1 MTEGALK
8 LDMKKNIISKEQFI
22 NFMRHPYFRLLVLVV
37 ALLCVWIFFGFFTN
51 GLFFSSRNLSNL
63 MRQMT
68 IISFLAMGMT
78 FVIISGH
85 IDISVGSISGLTS
98 MIAACSQAIWL
109 PPILGNLFQGI
120 SAGSLGTISTIITI
134 IITMLAGGL
143 IGLIQGILISYG
155 LVSAFVITLG
165 GQYVWRGVILL
176 VSNSRTVTPIE
187 DSLRLIAQGY
197 LTNILGWF
205 IAVLFIILIV
215 INMFRKRNQYNLLS
229 FTNNPLHIDI
239 IITLLPILGLIS
251 FVIIMNSY
259 RGIANP
265 VLLMLMVG
273 ALLAFVLNGT
283 TFGRHVYAIG
293 GNREAASLTGINIKK
308 VELKVFILMGLMCG
322 ISGIVLT
329 GYVAAGTVAGGFM
342 FELMA
347 IASCFIGGVRH
358 GGGEGTLVGA
368 MIGCLF
374 MTSLDNGMSVMN
386 LEVYWQYIVKGSVLA
401 MAVYWDMQS
410 RKRFQS

>member
-8 LDMKKNIISKEQFI
+8 LDMKKNIISKKQFT
-22 NFMRHPYFRLLVLVV
+22 NFMRHPYFRLLVIVV

-98 MIAACSQAIWL
+98 MIAACCQAIWL

-143 IGLIQGILISYG
+143 IGLIQGIIISYG

-215 INMFRKRNQYNLLS
+215 INMFRKRNQYNLLG
-229 FTNNPLHIDI
+229 FTNNPLYIDI

-347 IASCFIGGVRH
+347 IASCFIGGVSH

-401 MAVYWDMQS
+401 IAVYWDMQS

>member
-1 MTEGALK
+1 
-8 LDMKKNIISKEQFI
+8 MKKNIISKEQFT
-22 NFMRHPYFRLLVLVV
+22 NFMRHPYFRLLVIVI
-37 ALLCVWIFFGFFTN
+37 ALLIVWIFFGFFTN
-51 GLFFSSRNLSNL
+51 GLFFSPRNLSNL

-78 FVIISGH
+78 FVIVLGH
-85 IDISVGSISGLTS
+85 IDISVGSVAGLTS
-98 MIAACSQAIWL
+98 MIAACCQAIWL
-109 PPILGNLFQGI
+109 PPILGNLFQGL
-120 SAGSLGTISTIITI
+120 SVDSLGTISTIITV
-134 IITMLAGGL
+134 IITMLTGGL
-143 IGLIQGILISYG
+143 IGLIQGIIISYG
-155 LVSAFVITLG
+155 SVSAFVVTLG
-165 GQYVWRGVILL
+165 GLYAWRGVILL
-176 VSNSRTVTPIE
+176 TSNSRTVTPIE

-215 INMFRKRNQYNLLS
+215 INMFRKRNQYNLLG
-229 FTNNPLHIDI
+229 FTNNPLGIDI
-239 IITLLPILGLIS
+239 IITLLPILGVIS

-259 RGIANP
+259 RGTANP
-265 VLLMLMVG
+265 VLLMLIVG
-273 ALLAFVLNGT
+273 VLLSFVLNST
-283 TFGRHVYAIG
+283 TFGRYVYAIG

-347 IASCFIGGVRH
+347 IASCFIGGVSH

-386 LEVYWQYIVKGSVLA
+386 LEVYWQYLVKGAVLVI
-401 MAVYWDMQS
+401 AVYWDMQS
-410 RKRFQS
+410 RKRF